1 VTAGLAIFVLV
12 CWIGIL
18 VQTIL
23 NITLVSRLDR
33 NAVPSRTP
41 AVSII
46 VPARNEADIIH
57 ESVRAFLAQ
66 DYPDLEV
73 IVVNDRSTDTTG
85 EIVQRIGKTDSRVIL
100 INGEE
105 PPPGWL
111 GKPWALHQ
119 GASVARGEFFL
130 FVDADL
136 IYAPAAVR
144 SAMAFLLKH
153 EAGSLSWYPRMVMK
167 GFWENI
173 LMPCLAVIG
182 FMELPTWLA
191 NRSRSPRLGI
201 GGGPGTLV
209 SRDLYFQSGGH
220 EALRNAIIDD
230 VGLVRQ
236 IRRTGNRT
244 MILLADDL
252 ASLRMYRGLRE
263 IVEGFT
269 KNSSVVFDNNVAVIA
284 LMLVLGVL
292 VHIWPYALALAGL
305 IHWLRGVPIGAVATI
320 GIVTVV
326 LITVARMM
334 LFVWLRY
341 RLDNAVLG
349 HPLMF
354 AVILYVLARSAWKVA
369 ILGQVS
375 WRGRTYPA
383 RGLTFGGESRSRTE

>member
-1 VTAGLAIFVLV
+1 VLAGLATFVLV
-12 CWIGIL
+12 CWIVIL
-18 VQTIL
+18 IQTIL
-23 NITLVSRLDR
+23 NLTLVSRLDR

-46 VPARNEADIIH
+46 VPARNEASVID

-66 DYPDLEV
+66 DYPDLELV
-73 IVVNDRSTDTTG
+73 VVNDRSTDRTAG
-85 EIVQRIGKTDSRVIL
+85 IVQEIAKTDRRLVL
-100 INGEE
+100 VNGEE

-119 GASVARGEFFL
+119 GAAVARGEFFL

-136 IYAPAAVR
+136 IYAPSAVR
-144 SAMAFLLKH
+144 SAVASLLKH
-153 EAGSLSWYPRMVMK
+153 GAGSLSWYPRMVMK

-191 NRSRSPRLGI
+191 NRSTNPQLGI
-201 GGGPGTLV
+201 GGGPGTLL
-209 SRDLYFQSGGH
+209 SRDIYFQSGGH
-220 EALRNAIIDD
+220 EGLKNAIIDD

-236 IRRTGNRT
+236 VRRAGHRSL
-244 MILLADDL
+244 ILLADDQS
-252 ASLRMYRGLRE
+252 SLRMYRGFRE

-269 KNSSVVFDNNVAVIA
+269 KNSSIVFDNNVAVIA

-292 VHIWPYALALAGL
+292 IHIWPYGLALVGL
-305 IHWLRGVPIGAVATI
+305 IHWLRGIPIGNAAMI
-320 GIVTVV
+320 GIATVL
-326 LITVARMM
+326 LITVSRVM

-341 RLDNAVLG
+341 RLDNAIFG

-354 AVILYVLARSAWKVA
+354 GTILYVLARSAWKVA
-369 ILGQVS
+369 ILGEVN
-375 WRGRTYPA
+375 WRGRSYST
-383 RGLTFGGESRSRTE
+383 RGLTFGGSSQRRPE